1 MKTWKVMIV
10 IEGLGGIFKREHLIK
25 AKTEKS
31 AMSKAYAM
39 IGNQT
44 GFVESMVPA

>member
-31 AMSKAYAM
+31 AWSKAYA
-39 IGNQT
+39 IVGNQT
-44 GFVESMVPA
+44 GHIESLVPA